1 VPVPFLSHLVD
12 STAFSINSRHVWYL
26 PETKTNLSLHFKN
39 CKNSPLETSKSS
51 AVTPSGCTLCAMT
64 TDENEHLPHG
74 PFTDFG
80 QYGPGS
86 LDLRVFLQSEYWVDI
101 EGTGH
106 LLTSM
111 SDDYRSNVI
120 RMLLIDAEVLQIKI
134 LYLII
139 GMIHEAI
146 VNRDADGMESLLQNE
161 IPLLHIEASYDFI
174 ENTPL
179 MKRLRE
185 LLPNGPTLGDLLLQE
200 IQKIDND

>member
-1 VPVPFLSHLVD
+1 ME
-12 STAFSINSRHVWYL
+12 TNENKRL
-26 PETKTNLSLHFKN
+26 P
-39 CKNSPLETSKSS
+39 
-51 AVTPSGCTLCAMT
+51 
-64 TDENEHLPHG
+64 DG

-80 QYGPGS
+80 QFGPGR
-86 LDLRVFLQSEYWVDI
+86 LDLRVFLQSEYWVDK

-120 RMLLIDAEVLQIKI
+120 RMLLIDAAGLHIKI

-146 VNRDADGMESLLQNE
+146 VNRDASIMESLLQNE
-161 IPLLHIEASYDFI
+161 IPLLRIEGSYDFI

-200 IQKIDND
+200 IQRMDGE

>member
-1 VPVPFLSHLVD
+1 
-12 STAFSINSRHVWYL
+12 
-26 PETKTNLSLHFKN
+26 
-39 CKNSPLETSKSS
+39 
-51 AVTPSGCTLCAMT
+51 MT

-120 RMLLIDAEVLQIKI
+120 RMLLVDAPGLHLKI

-139 GMIHEAI
+139 GMIYEAI
-146 VNRDADGMESLLQNE
+146 LGQDAGVMESLLQNE
-161 IPLLHIEASYDFI
+161 IPLLQIESHYDFI
-174 ENTPL
+174 ESTPL

-185 LLPNGPTLGDLLLQE
+185 LVPYGPTLGDLLLQE
-200 IQKIDND
+200 LQGTEDD